1 MTRPGHIPFEG
12 HKDTGVA
19 LVKAASHGRAAPPP
33 APFLLFL
40 LHLLYLYLHLAT
52 AATFASSPASI
63 RKRPMSLSTLP
74 SILVLL
80 WALRMEMDCGDWRRM
95 KRKDIVVANSVAFES
110 LGHEFPA
117 RRARMS
123 EGEGLLLAKRMR

>member
-1 MTRPGHIPFEG
+1 
-12 HKDTGVA
+12 
-19 LVKAASHGRAAPPP
+19 
-33 APFLLFL
+33 
-40 LHLLYLYLHLAT
+40 
-52 AATFASSPASI
+52 
-63 RKRPMSLSTLP
+63 MSLSTLP

-80 WALRMEMDCGDWRRM
+80 WALRMEMDYGDWRRM
-95 KRKDIVVANSVAFES
+95 KRKDIVVAISVAFES